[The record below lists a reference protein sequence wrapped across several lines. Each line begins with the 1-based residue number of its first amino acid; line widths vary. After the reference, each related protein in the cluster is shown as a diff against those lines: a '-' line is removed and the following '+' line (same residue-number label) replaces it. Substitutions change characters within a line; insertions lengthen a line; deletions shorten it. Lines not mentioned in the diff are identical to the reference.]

1 MSRQQRASKETE
13 RILNE
18 NSDAAI
24 LGVEPNCYEHEVI
37 TPRYKKIAKLI
48 DPKKN
53 DHPKAQIAFQKL
65 SHAYQVYTN
74 EDFREKL
81 QNGEKNICDPL
92 SPDVLFKM
100 IVVGK
105 TSSKTKLDQPPFYL
119 IALSYF
125 IQLLPTI
132 ILFTL
137 GQLYTPGSYVS
148 NMYYKINCPI
158 NRNNL
163 KGHVLF
169 NETSGNIYPLKSW
182 RFDISYGIPV
192 QWMDENLGPY
202 ISEEENKNLFHND
215 LIRMCDQL
223 YMEHLEIQCALETN
237 ALGSYGKKCLTFD
250 KVKAQF
256 KKNPK

>member
-1 MSRQQRASKETE
+1 MSRQQRASIETE

-18 NSDAAI
+18 NSDSAI
-24 LGVEPNCYEHEVI
+24 LGVEPNFFKHEII
-37 TPRYKKIAKLI
+37 TQRYTRIAKLI

-53 DHPKAQIAFQKL
+53 DHPKAQMAFQKL

-81 QNGEKNICDPL
+81 QNGKKNISDPL
-92 SPDVLFKM
+92 SPDDLFKM

-105 TSSKTKLDQPPFYL
+105 TSSKTELDKPPFYL
-119 IALSYF
+119 RVFSFF

-132 ILFTL
+132 ILFTIV
-137 GQLYTPGSYVS
+137 QLYTPGSYVS
-148 NMYYKINCPI
+148 IMYYNINCPI

-169 NETSGNIYPLKSW
+169 NETSQKFHTLKSF
-182 RFDISYGIPV
+182 RFDIIYGVSMKWILV
-192 QWMDENLGPY
+192 NLVPY
-202 ISEEENKNLFHND
+202 YSEEKELILFHND
-215 LIRMCDQL
+215 FIRVCDQL

-237 ALGSYGKKCLTFD
+237 ALGSDGENCLTFD
-250 KVKAQF
+250 KVKAHL